1 MAPKNNHP
9 VKEKIVNELAKK
21 MLNSRTIM
29 IVDIRGLPSKQFQDI
44 KKAIRDQAHVQ
55 VAKKNILRRAIEKVG
70 RESILPLENYVKENC
85 AFILSD
91 NEGYELAGILVGK
104 KTPVAAKAGQISSE
118 EIEVK
123 AGPTSLVPGPAI
135 SELGSAGLQVAV
147 ENGKLSIKT
156 SKVIVHKGDVIK
168 PNIASILQKLE
179 IMPFSVGL
187 EPVAIYDVKEEKIYT
202 DIKIDTEAAAASL
215 RNAASKALGFAQKMV
230 YYCRETIGYLLAKA
244 NAENQA
250 LGKLNSNLNKPE
262 ENA

>member
-1 MAPKNNHP
+1 
-9 VKEKIVNELAKK
+9 
-21 MLNSRTIM
+21 
-29 IVDIRGLPSKQFQDI
+29 
-44 KKAIRDQAHVQ
+44 VQ
-55 VAKKNILRRAIEKVG
+55 VAKKNILMRAIEKVG
-70 RESILPLENYVKENC
+70 KESILPLEKYVKENC

-91 NEGYELAGILVGK
+91 NEGYELAGVLVSK
-104 KTPVAAKAGQISSE
+104 KTPAAAKAGQIALDN
-118 EIEVK
+118 IEVK

-147 ENGKLSIKT
+147 ENGKLSIKN
-156 SKVIVHKGDVIK
+156 SKVIVHKGDIIK

-187 EPVAIYDVKEEKIYT
+187 EPVVIYDVKEEKIYT
-202 DIKIDTEAAAASL
+202 DIKIDSESAAASL

-250 LGKLNSNLNKPE
+250 LGKLNSKNQLNNPE